1 MTATVATEPKA
12 FEVGQ
17 ICEMGWGCPTRHDF
31 LIVTRISKSNVWFRS
46 IPEIRIDD
54 AWGRQWGFQKW
65 NSLPNF
71 KVVDGKNVP
80 ISQGKEFRRK
90 IYKCDDSS
98 SIFTEYSEYA
108 YIKYQGIICPWD
120 GEVKS
125 NDSMD

>member
-1 MTATVATEPKA
+1 MTATVQTTPKT
-12 FEVGQ
+12 FEVNQ
-17 ICEMGWGCPTRHDF
+17 ICEMGWGCPTRYDF
-31 LIVTRISKSNVWFRS
+31 FIVTRISKSNVWLKPIS
-46 IPEIRIDD
+46 SIRIDD
-54 AWGRQWGFQKW
+54 EWGRQWGFQKW

-71 KVVDGKNVP
+71 KKVDGKNVP

-90 IYKCDDSS
+90 IYRCNDSS
-98 SIFTEYSEYA
+98 SYSEYG

>member
-1 MTATVATEPKA
+1 MTATVQTTPKT
-12 FEVGQ
+12 FEVNQ

-31 LIVTRISKSNVWFRS
+31 LIVTRISKSNVWFS
-46 IPEIRIDD
+46 FIPEIRIDD
-54 AWGRQWGFQKW
+54 EWGRQWGFQKW

-71 KVVDGKNVP
+71 KKVDGKNFHITQV
-80 ISQGKEFRRK
+80 KEFIRK
-90 IYKCDDSS
+90 IYRTNYYSR
-98 SIFTEYSEYA
+98 YSEYA

>member
-1 MTATVATEPKA
+1 MTATVQVAPKT
-12 FEVGQ
+12 FEVNQ

-31 LIVTRISKSNVWFRS
+31 LIVTRISKSNVWFS
-46 IPEIRIDD
+46 FIPEIRIDD
-54 AWGRQWGFQKW
+54 EWGRQWGFQKW

-71 KVVDGKNVP
+71 KKVDGKNVP
-80 ISQGKEFRRK
+80 ITQGKEFRRK
-90 IYKCDDSS
+90 IYRTNDSS
-98 SIFTEYSEYA
+98 RYSEYG

>member
-1 MTATVATEPKA
+1 MC
-12 FEVGQ
+12 
-17 ICEMGWGCPTRHDF
+17 IRDRGWGCPTRYDF
-31 LIVTRISKSNVWFRS
+31 FIVTRISKSNVWLKP
-46 IPEIRIDD
+46 IPSIRIDD

-71 KVVDGKNVP
+71 KKVDGKNVP

-98 SIFTEYSEYA
+98 RYSEYG

>member
-17 ICEMGWGCPTRHDF
+17 ICEMGWGCPTRYDF

-46 IPEIRIDD
+46 IPEIRIND
-54 AWGRQWGFQKW
+54 AWGRQWGFQ
-65 NSLPNF
+65 
-71 KVVDGKNVP
+71 
-80 ISQGKEFRRK
+80 KEFRRK

-98 SIFTEYSEYA
+98 RYSEYA

>member
-1 MTATVATEPKA
+1 MTATVQTTPKT
-12 FEVGQ
+12 FEVNQ
-17 ICEMGWGCPTRHDF
+17 ICEMGWGCPTRYDF
-31 LIVTRISKSNVWFRS
+31 FIVTRVSKSNVS
-46 IPEIRIDD
+46 VKPISSIRIDD

-71 KVVDGKNVP
+71 KKVDGKNVP
-80 ISQGKEFRRK
+80 VIQGKEFRRK
-90 IYKCDDSS
+90 IYRCNDSS
-98 SIFTEYSEYA
+98 RYSEYG